1 MPESASSAWTG
12 WGLRTLA
19 LTAIVVL
26 AMGVTLGGEF
36 VYDDDILIRDNPTV
50 KDASVFATSVFD
62 SFFVNT
68 VNEGNLMFFRPLVM
82 TTYFLTFQ
90 AVGLTAWPFHLT
102 NLLIHLVNGMMIW
115 GMARLW
121 FSLGRG
127 PALVAAAVFLVHPI
141 QTETVAWISGRT
153 DLLCTAGVLGAL
165 LLAWRWIHRP
175 TTGALLALGAVLSI
189 GLLSKELAIVT
200 PALFAVLVW
209 TRWRL
214 LRRWPGAGR
223 RCAIVFG
230 LLTLLGLAFLAIRS
244 LALARWETEVTWPT
258 GDPWTTRLSMPSI
271 LLLYLRLL
279 VWPHPYVLDYTRTNF
294 PPVESFADPRLW
306 AALSVIVALTLLGLW
321 LIWRRRPAGAA
332 LAWFA
337 ITIAPVSQIRPL
349 VVMAAEHYLYLPA
362 LCIAVLVG
370 LGWQSVRPHVRGRWA
385 LSGGLAALLILCAVS
400 TSRCLIWHDNV
411 TLFEHTWRQD
421 PENHHKANN
430 YAHILVG
437 LDRPA
442 EALEVIRWT
451 DRPETSIGLE
461 TEVVALINMGRT
473 EEGLALLHRLIERF
487 PDHAEAHAILAGWHL
502 HRGDLDAAERSAN
515 EARRFRPHNRRALVT
530 LASVW
535 RERGETDRA
544 WELLE
549 GAGVWISPS
558 EESLALQA
566 ALAVERGDWPRAG
579 ELLESLLEFDP
590 DNVNALVDLGIARHS
605 LGDQDAAIR
614 LWQRALEIDPECEP
628 ARLNLEALSPK

>member
-1 MPESASSAWTG
+1 MPQNPPSTG
-12 WGLRTLA
+12 AARGLRALA
-19 LTAIVVL
+19 LAVVVAL

-68 VNEGNLMFFRPLVM
+68 VNEGNLMFFRPFVM

-90 AVGLTAWPFHLT
+90 VDGLTAWPFHLT
-102 NLLIHLVNGMMIW
+102 NLLIHLLNGMLIW

-121 FSLGRG
+121 FAMGRG
-127 PALVAAAVFLVHPI
+127 PALVAAAVFLAHPI
-141 QTETVAWISGRT
+141 QTEPVAWISGRT

-165 LLAWRWIHRP
+165 LLAWRWIRRP
-175 TTGALLALGAVLSI
+175 TSVGLLVMAVVFSV

-214 LRRWPGAGR
+214 LRRWTGAGG

-230 LLTLLGLAFLAIRS
+230 LLALLSLAFLAIRS
-244 LALARWETEVTWPT
+244 LALARWEVEVTWPT

-294 PPVESFADPRLW
+294 PPVESVTDPRLW
-306 AALSVIVALTLLGLW
+306 FASAVIVALTLLGLW
-321 LIWRRRPAGAA
+321 LMRRRRPVGAA
-332 LAWFA
+332 LAWLA

-349 VVMAAEHYLYLPA
+349 VVMASEHYLYLPA

-370 LGWQSVRPHVRGRWA
+370 LGWQTMRPRVRDRWA
-385 LSGGLAALLILCAVS
+385 LTGGIAALLILCVVS
-400 TSRCLIWHDNV
+400 TSRCLIWHDNLS
-411 TLFEHTWRQD
+411 LFEHTWHQD
-421 PENHHKANN
+421 PANHHKAYN

-437 LDRPA
+437 HDRPE
-442 EALEVIRWT
+442 EALEVIRWA
-451 DRPETSIGLE
+451 DRPETSTGLE
-461 TEVVALINMGRT
+461 IEGLALINMGRT
-473 EEGLALLHRLIERF
+473 EEGLALLHRLIERY
-487 PDHAEAHAILAGWHL
+487 PNHANAHAILAKWHL
-502 HRGDLDAAERSAN
+502 HRGDLDAAEQSAN
-515 EARRFRPHNRRALVT
+515 EALRIRPYNRRAVVT

-535 RERGETDRA
+535 RERGEIERA

-549 GAGVWISPS
+549 GAGVWLNPT

-566 ALAVERGDWPRAG
+566 RLAVDREDWPRAADF
-579 ELLESLLEFDP
+579 LESLLEVDP
-590 DNVNALVDLGIARHS
+590 DNVNSLVDLGIARHS
-605 LGDQDAAIR
+605 LGDHATAIR
-614 LWQRALEIDPECEP
+614 LWRRALEIDPQCEP
-628 ARLNLEALSPK
+628 ARRNLAAVSPK